1 MKLVVALG
9 LTFGALFHAGCAS
22 APAIGQAEPVS
33 NVYGAVAC
41 LPAQLR
47 RVAVLPVT
55 CEYNSDAEAGR
66 DTLQPVLL
74 AELAKT
80 SAFEVVPVD
89 HEQLEAITG
98 RPAWAAHEVLP
109 SDFFSRMREATGCDA
124 VLFCRLKQFRA
135 YPPLAV
141 EWDLK
146 LVDANRRSIL
156 WATDEVFDSGEPS
169 VAGAA
174 RRYYAQAIGHSS
186 AIGDPSAILMSPRLF
201 GQYAAAAS
209 LAALPAAK
217 ASEKT
222 ADRTLEKTANTKS
235 KLWK

>member
-1 MKLVVALG
+1 MKFVVTLAL
-9 LTFGALFHAGCAS
+9 TIGALFHGGCTS
-22 APAIGQAEPVS
+22 APADRRAEPVN
-33 NVYGAVAC
+33 NVYSAVTRI
-41 LPAQLR
+41 PEPLR

-55 CEYNSDAEAGR
+55 CEDDSDAEAGR
-66 DTLQPVLL
+66 DALQPVLL

-80 SAFEVVPVD
+80 SAFEVVPVSP
-89 HEQLEAITG
+89 EQLCAITG
-98 RPAWAAHEVLP
+98 RSAWAAHEVLP

-146 LVDANRRSIL
+146 LVDANQRAIV

-169 VAGAA
+169 VASAA
-174 RRYYAQAIGHSS
+174 RRYYVQAIGHTPVV
-186 AIGDPSAILMSPRLF
+186 GDPGTILMSPRLF

-209 LAALPAAK
+209 LTALPAH
-217 ASEKT
+217 
-222 ADRTLEKTANTKS
+222 
-235 KLWK
+235 